1 MPTNS
6 DTLDELTQ
14 ILIDANL
21 IYKIG
26 TNIDGDHYYLES
38 SVGEVNVRLE
48 EALTALT
55 EREERLVREAQ
66 ANWSIMGKTPEEVY
80 TILRALEFERIA
92 DIEVT
97 MSNLD
102 AITKLIQEDLR
113 NANQRAINKAFE
125 QFKTPELTKN
135 TKG

>member
-55 EREERLVREAQ
+55 EREERIKREAK
-66 ANWSIMGKTPEEVY
+66 IEE
-80 TILRALEFERIA
+80 LRPLLDAF
-92 DIEVT
+92 IEVGGF
-97 MSNLD
+97 SRFVRQLNSH
-102 AITKLIQEDLR
+102 IS
-113 NANQRAINKAFE
+113 
-125 QFKTPELTKN
+125 ELTKN